1 MKITMGVIMNMIFIK
16 LSEVRRA
23 MKKILCFIIL
33 ILLIVITTSCSTLS
47 SKQLLKEQQ
56 WSENYALSDGVQST
70 SPEMID
76 GDMDTAGK
84 MLFPESVYGGRAI
97 VGAFPNA
104 EVMITLPEKKSIS
117 KIVIHSDDLEDF
129 NVYASVGIIGGK
141 EDWKLIKEFTKN
153 KDKEIV
159 IRTSVLTDKI
169 LIRAKGKMPLEST
182 ESVRVLGGVVR
193 QRKVI
198 EPEIKEIEL
207 YGFK

>member
-1 MKITMGVIMNMIFIK
+1 MIFDNLGVKRI
-16 LSEVRRA
+16 
-23 MKKILCFIIL
+23 MKG
-33 ILLIVITTSCSTLS
+33 ILLVIIPISLIATMNSCSVLS

-56 WSENYALSDGVQST
+56 WSENYALADGVKST

-76 GDMDTAGK
+76 GDMNTSGK

-104 EVMITLPEKKSIS
+104 EVTITLPEKKSIS
-117 KIVIHSDDLEDF
+117 KIVIYSDDLEDF
-129 NVYASVGIIGGK
+129 NVYASVGTTAGK
-141 EDWKLIKEFTKN
+141 EDWKLLKEFTKN

-193 QRKVI
+193 QRKVL

>member
-1 MKITMGVIMNMIFIK
+1 
-16 LSEVRRA
+16 
-23 MKKILCFIIL
+23 MKKMTLFIIL
-33 ILLIVITTSCSTLS
+33 VLLIATVTSCSMLS

-76 GDMDTAGK
+76 GDMETSGK
-84 MLFPESVYGGRAI
+84 MLFPESVYGGKAI

-104 EVMITLPEKKSIS
+104 EVTIKLPEKKSIS
-117 KIVIHSDDLEDF
+117 KIVIYSDDLEDF
-129 NVYASVGIIGGK
+129 NVYASIGTMGGK
-141 EDWKLIKEFTKN
+141 EDWKLLKEFIKN
-153 KDKEIV
+153 KDKEII

>member
-1 MKITMGVIMNMIFIK
+1 MKRIPFFI
-16 LSEVRRA
+16 V
-23 MKKILCFIIL
+23 L
-33 ILLIVITTSCSTLS
+33 ISLIVIMISCSSLS

-76 GDMDTAGK
+76 GDIGTSGK
-84 MLFPESVYGGRAI
+84 MLFPESVYGGKAI

-104 EVMITLPEKKSIS
+104 EVTITLPEKKSIS
-117 KIVIHSDDLEDF
+117 KIVIYSDDLEDF
-129 NVYASVGIIGGK
+129 NIYASIGMRGGK
-141 EDWKLIKEFTKN
+141 EDWKLLKEFIKN
-153 KDKEIV
+153 KDKEII

-169 LIRAKGKMPLEST
+169 LIKAKGKMPLEST
-182 ESVRVLGGVVR
+182 ESVRVLGGIVR
-193 QRKVI
+193 QRKVM